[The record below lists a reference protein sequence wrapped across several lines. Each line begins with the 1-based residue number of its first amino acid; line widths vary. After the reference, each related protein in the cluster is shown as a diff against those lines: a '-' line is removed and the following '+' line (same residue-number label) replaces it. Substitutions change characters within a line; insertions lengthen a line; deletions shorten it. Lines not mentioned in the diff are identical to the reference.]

1 MLSTKALLTKSS
13 LLTCPK
19 YFASKQ
25 LLFGTEARKKLLQG
39 CKQLADAVQV
49 TLGPGGRNVLIDQSY
64 GSPKIT
70 KDGVTVAKAI
80 QIPDKSVNIGA
91 SLVKSVANK
100 TNDQAGDGTTTATI
114 LARAIFQEGFKKV
127 ESGVNP
133 THIKRGIDQAVEFIT
148 NELKAT
154 STEVRGKEAIS
165 NVATISA
172 NGDREIG
179 NMLAELYEKVG
190 IHGTITIQEGKTL
203 HHEIEYVDGLK
214 FDRGYVSPY
223 FVTDDKKQRIE
234 FENCYLLLVEK
245 KIGNFQ

>member
-1 MLSTKALLTKSS
+1 MEQPPPPFSLELSSKKDSRKSS
-13 LLTCPK
+13 QDLT
-19 YFASKQ
+19 Q
-25 LLFGTEARKKLLQG
+25 L
-39 CKQLADAVQV
+39 
-49 TLGPGGRNVLIDQSY
+49 
-64 GSPKIT
+64 
-70 KDGVTVAKAI
+70 
-80 QIPDKSVNIGA
+80 
-91 SLVKSVANK
+91 
-100 TNDQAGDGTTTATI
+100 I
-114 LARAIFQEGFKKV
+114 L
-127 ESGVNP
+127 
-133 THIKRGIDQAVEFIT
+133 KRGIDQAVEFIT

-223 FVTDDKKQRIE
+223 FVTDDKKQ
-234 FENCYLLLVEK
+234 
-245 KIGNFQ
+245 KI